1 MGVEGDRRKDCIGR
15 PVIKHSSVPY
25 LSKRISFFR
34 FFFPVQYG
42 MFLYGYLME
51 WRKNPHWSL
60 SCCLALLLPLNDL
73 QGEISGLVGSGAN
86 VLDNQLEGGQT
97 EDTTIFAAVKDS
109 GAIDVS
115 LEEGQQDND
124 SKMKCQNEKC
134 PEAACG
140 KTTCHKGSQTDL
152 FVLRKTQNLERVH
165 DPMHKKQEQSL

>member
-1 MGVEGDRRKDCIGR
+1 M
-15 PVIKHSSVPY
+15 PY
-25 LSKRISFFR
+25 LSKHISFFHL
-34 FFFPVQYG
+34 FSFPVQYG

-86 VLDNQLEGGQT
+86 VLDNQLQTGQT

-115 LEEGQQDND
+115 LDEGQQDDD
-124 SKMKCQNEKC
+124 SEMKGQNETCSKA
-134 PEAACG
+134 ECG
-140 KTTCHKGSQTDL
+140 KTKYHKGSQTDL
-152 FVLRKTQNLERVH
+152 FILPTTQNLVRVH
-165 DPMHKKQEQSL
+165 NPMEQSL